1 MTADIAT
8 IPIRPRKRRL
18 LRWFGYFAAR
28 LGGLLLALVC
38 AGAIYEAI
46 ESHRDRQLYFP
57 PGRLVDIGG
66 YRLAYLLCRCGFPHY
81 HS

>member
-28 LGGLLLALVC
+28 LGGLLLALVG

-57 PGRLVDIGG
+57 RTPRR
-66 YRLAYLLCRCGFPHY
+66 YRWISPAYLLCRCGFPHY